1 MRTIE
6 WTNRFKRDYRREL
19 KGRHGRAID
28 REKPSPPRRGGDR
41 GAGERGRQASRPRW
55 RRTPTPTPPH
65 RGGATSANRIARHGV
80 KASAE
85 VARLLRRAGPMSVRW
100 LAGELGR
107 DYKSV
112 HREVAMLTATGLIER
127 RAADEVAVGWDR
139 AVTEL
144 DLAA

>member
-1 MRTIE
+1 
-6 WTNRFKRDYRREL
+6 
-19 KGRHGRAID
+19 
-28 REKPSPPRRGGDR
+28 
-41 GAGERGRQASRPRW
+41 
-55 RRTPTPTPPH
+55 
-65 RGGATSANRIARHGV
+65 
-80 KASAE
+80 
-85 VARLLRRAGPMSVRW
+85 MSVRR

-127 RAADEVAVGWDR
+127 RAADEVAVEWDR

>member
-1 MRTIE
+1 M
-6 WTNRFKRDYRREL
+6 
-19 KGRHGRAID
+19 
-28 REKPSPPRRGGDR
+28 
-41 GAGERGRQASRPRW
+41 
-55 RRTPTPTPPH
+55 
-65 RGGATSANRIARHGV
+65 
-80 KASAE
+80 
-85 VARLLRRAGPMSVRW
+85 ARLLRRAGPMSVRW

>member
-1 MRTIE
+1 MTETAINLHVGSLDE
-6 WTNRFKRDYRREL
+6 MGTRFVEAWRAAERGGKPARDHVTFL
-19 KGRHGRAID
+19 SLAAFMAAM
-28 REKPSPPRRGGDR
+28 SPRRL
-41 GAGERGRQASRPRW
+41 ELM
-55 RRTPTPTPPH
+55 
-65 RGGATSANRIARHGV
+65 RH
-80 KASAE
+80 
-85 VARLLRRAGPMSVRW
+85 LRRAGPMSVRR